1 MFHMDMTSSTKT
13 DRAQANPVLRNL
25 QYSPIKEQ
33 DEQYIVLWDPS
44 GLSREKLVLPLNYF
58 FVVQHL
64 DGHHSLDQ
72 IGALYL
78 NRFGEF
84 LLPDKLRRLV
94 ADLEAKL
101 FLEGPATDAA
111 KEARRTAF
119 RQAPVRQAVH
129 AGKSYEAEGFKLRR
143 QIESFYQ
150 SKEGPEQKPSLN
162 KGKRIKGLVAPAYEV
177 KQAGPIYAWA
187 YKELNEAE
195 SPDLFVLLAPCHAGM
210 DSLFAL
216 TDKDFDTPLGTIPA
230 NKSILDYLK
239 RHGGEFFAD
248 DAAHE
253 QEHALEFQLPFL
265 LDAVGK
271 QKASTIVPILCG
283 FSARDLEEQTVRT
296 GIDRLVDLLRHA
308 FAQAGAEPCLIA
320 SADLAHIGMRY
331 GDAAPPTDF
340 SFHRCMQQD
349 LAMLKFVEEL
359 KPEEFASFIQREG
372 DSRRITGFSS
382 IYTLLR
388 LMTAEAGQVLRYD
401 RGITDQYNS
410 TVTYASMVFF

>member
-1 MFHMDMTSSTKT
+1 
-13 DRAQANPVLRNL
+13 
-25 QYSPIKEQ
+25 
-33 DEQYIVLWDPS
+33 
-44 GLSREKLVLPLNYF
+44 
-58 FVVQHL
+58 
-64 DGHHSLDQ
+64 
-72 IGALYL
+72 
-78 NRFGEF
+78 
-84 LLPDKLRRLV
+84 
-94 ADLEAKL
+94 
-101 FLEGPATDAA
+101 
-111 KEARRTAF
+111 
-119 RQAPVRQAVH
+119 
-129 AGKSYEAEGFKLRR
+129 
-143 QIESFYQ
+143 
-150 SKEGPEQKPSLN
+150 
-162 KGKRIKGLVAPAYEV
+162 
-177 KQAGPIYAWA
+177 
-187 YKELNEAE
+187 
-195 SPDLFVLLAPCHAGM
+195 M

-230 NKSILDYLK
+230 NKPILDYLK

-248 DAAHE
+248 DVAHE

-296 GIDRLVDLLRHA
+296 GIDRLVDFLRHA

-359 KPEEFASFIQREG
+359 KPEEFASFIQKEG

-388 LMTAEAGQVLRYD
+388 LITAETGQVLRYD

>member
-1 MFHMDMTSSTKT
+1 MDTSSTTKP
-13 DRAQANPVLRNL
+13 DRVQSHPVLRNL

-44 GLSREKLVLPLNYF
+44 GVSIERLVLPLNYF
-58 FVVQHL
+58 FVVQHF
-64 DGHHSLDQ
+64 DGQHSLDQ

-84 LLPDKLRRLV
+84 LLPERLHRLV
-94 ADLEAKL
+94 VELEAKL
-101 FLEGPATDAA
+101 FLEGPASEAA
-111 KEARRTAF
+111 KEARRRAF
-119 RQAPVRQAVH
+119 RQGPVRRAAH

-143 QIESFYQ
+143 QIESWYQ
-150 SKEGPEQKPSLN
+150 SKEGPEQKPSPN
-162 KGKRIKGLVAPAYEV
+162 KGKRIKGLVAPAYDL

-195 SPDLFVLLAPCHAGM
+195 SPDVFVLLAPCHAGM
-210 DSLFAL
+210 DSLFAF
-216 TDKDFDTPLGTIPA
+216 TDKDFETPLGTVPV
-230 NKSILDYLK
+230 NKPMLEHLQ
-239 RHGGEFFAD
+239 RHGEEFFTD

-253 QEHALEFQLPFL
+253 QEHALEFQLPLL

-271 QKASTIVPILCG
+271 QRPCTIVPILCS
-283 FSARDLEEQTVRT
+283 FSAQDLKEPTVRT
-296 GIDRLVDLLRHA
+296 GIDRIVDLLRHA
-308 FAQAGAEPCLIA
+308 SSEAEVEPCVIA

-349 LAMLKFVEEL
+349 LAMLKFVEDL
-359 KPEEFASFIQREG
+359 KPEEFASFIQQEG
-372 DSRRITGFSS
+372 DSRRITGFAP
-382 IYTLLR
+382 IYSLLR
-388 LMTAEAGQVLRYD
+388 MITAESGQVHRYD

-410 TVTYASMVFF
+410 TVTYASMAFF

>member
-1 MFHMDMTSSTKT
+1 MDITPTTKSE
-13 DRAQANPVLRNL
+13 RVQANPSLRNL

-33 DEQYIVLWDPS
+33 DEQYVVLWDPS

-58 FVVQHL
+58 FVVQHM
-64 DGHHSLDQ
+64 DGRHSLDQ

-84 LLPDKLRRLV
+84 LLPDKLQRLV

-101 FLEGPATDAA
+101 FLEGPAVDAA
-111 KEARRTAF
+111 MESRRTTF
-119 RQAPVRQAVH
+119 RQASVRRAAF

-150 SKEGPEQKPSLN
+150 SKEGPEQKPSPN
-162 KGKRIKGLVAPAYEV
+162 KGKRIKGLVAPAYDV

-187 YKELNEAE
+187 YKELNQAE

-210 DSLFAL
+210 ESLFAL
-216 TDKDFDTPLGTIPA
+216 TDKDFDTPLGTVSI
-230 NKSILDYLK
+230 NKPILDYLK
-239 RHGGEFFAD
+239 RQGGEFFAD
-248 DAAHE
+248 DVAHE

-271 QKASTIVPILCG
+271 QKPCTVVPILCG
-283 FSARDLEEQTVRT
+283 FSAQDLGEQAVRA
-296 GIDRLVDLLRHA
+296 GVDRLVDLLRHA
-308 FAQAGAEPCLIA
+308 FAEAGVEPCLIA

-331 GDAAPPTDF
+331 GDSGPPTDF

-359 KPEEFASFIQREG
+359 KPEEFASFIRKEG
-372 DSRRITGFSS
+372 DSRRITGFAS

-388 LMTAEAGQVLRYD
+388 LITAEAGQVLRYD

-410 TVTYASMVFF
+410 TATYASMVFF

>member
-1 MFHMDMTSSTKT
+1 MDTTSSTKT
-13 DRAQANPVLRNL
+13 DQARTTPVLRNL

-33 DEQYIVLWDPS
+33 DEQYVVLWDPS
-44 GLSREKLVLPLNYF
+44 GLTHEKLVLPLNYF

-64 DGHHSLDQ
+64 DGQHTLDE
-72 IGALYL
+72 IAALYL
-78 NRFGEF
+78 KRFGEF

-101 FLEGPATDAA
+101 FLEGPAVEAA
-111 KEARRTAF
+111 KELRRDTF
-119 RQAPVRQAVH
+119 RQAPVRRAAF
-129 AGKSYEAEGFKLRR
+129 AGRSYEREGFKLRR

-150 SKEGPEQKPSLN
+150 SKEGPEQKPSSN
-162 KGKRIKGLVAPAYEV
+162 KGKRIRGLVTPAYDV
-177 KQAGPIYAWA
+177 NQAGPIYAWA

-216 TDKDFDTPLGTIPA
+216 TDKDFDTPLGAIPT
-230 NKSILDYLK
+230 NKPILDYLR

-248 DAAHE
+248 DVAHE

-265 LDAVGK
+265 VDAVGK

-283 FSARDLEEQTVRT
+283 FSAQDLEEQPVRT
-296 GIDRLVDLLRHA
+296 SIDRLVDLLQRA
-308 FAQAGAEPCLIA
+308 FADVGAQPCFIA

-331 GDAAPPTDF
+331 GDTAPPTDF

-349 LAMLKFVEEL
+349 LAMLKFVEDL
-359 KPEEFASFIQREG
+359 KPEEFASFIQKEG
-372 DSRRITGFSS
+372 DNRRITGFSS
-382 IYTLLR
+382 IYSLLR
-388 LMTAEAGQVLRYD
+388 LITAEAGQVLRYD

>member
-1 MFHMDMTSSTKT
+1 MDMTSSTESE
-13 DRAQANPVLRNL
+13 REQAHPVLRNL

-33 DEQYIVLWDPS
+33 DEHYIVLWDPS

-64 DGHHSLDQ
+64 DGHHSLEQ

-84 LLPDKLRRLV
+84 LLPDKLERLV

-101 FLEGPATDAA
+101 FLEGPAVEAA

-119 RQAPVRQAVH
+119 RQSPVRPTAF

-150 SKEGPEQKPSLN
+150 SKEGPEQKPSPN

-216 TDKDFDTPLGTIPA
+216 TDKDFETPLGTVSV
-230 NKSILDYLK
+230 NKPILDYLK
-239 RHGGEFFAD
+239 RQGGEFFAD
-248 DAAHE
+248 DMAHE

-271 QKASTIVPILCG
+271 QKPCTMVPILCG
-283 FSARDLEEQTVRT
+283 FSVQDLGEQTVRT
-296 GIDRLVDLLRHA
+296 GIDRLLDLLRQA
-308 FAQAGAEPCLIA
+308 FAAAGVEPCLIA
-320 SADLAHIGMRY
+320 SGDLAHIGMRY
-331 GDAAPPTDF
+331 GDSAPPTDF

-359 KPEEFASFIQREG
+359 KPEEFASFIRKEG
-372 DSRRITGFSS
+372 DSRRITGFAS

-388 LMTAEAGQVLRYD
+388 LITAEAGQVLRYD

>member
-1 MFHMDMTSSTKT
+1 MDTTSSTT
-13 DRAQANPVLRNL
+13 ADRAQGNPVLRNL

-44 GLSREKLVLPLNYF
+44 GLSGEKLVLPLNYF

-64 DGHHSLDQ
+64 DGHHTLDQ

-78 NRFGEF
+78 NQFGEF
-84 LLPDKLRRLV
+84 LLPDKLQRLV
-94 ADLEAKL
+94 ADLEARL
-101 FLEGPATDAA
+101 FLEGPATEAA
-111 KEARRTAF
+111 KAARRTAY
-119 RQAPVRQAVH
+119 RQSPVRRAAY
-129 AGKSYEAEGFKLRR
+129 AGKSYEAESFKLRR

-150 SKEGPEQKPSLN
+150 SKEGPEQKPSPN
-162 KGKRIKGLVAPAYEV
+162 KGKRMKGLVAPAYDV

-195 SPDLFVLLAPCHAGM
+195 SSDVFVLLAPCHAGM
-210 DSLFAL
+210 DSLLAL
-216 TDKDFDTPLGTIPA
+216 TDKDFETPLGTVPV
-230 NKSILDYLK
+230 NKPILDHLK
-239 RHGGEFFAD
+239 QHGGEFFAD
-248 DAAHE
+248 DVAHE
-253 QEHALEFQLPFL
+253 QEQAVEFQLPFL
-265 LDAVGK
+265 LDAIGK
-271 QKASTIVPILCG
+271 QKSCTIVPILCG
-283 FSARDLEEQTVRT
+283 FSVHDLGEKPVRAD
-296 GIDRLVDLLRHA
+296 IDRLIDLLRRA
-308 FAQAGAEPCLIA
+308 FAETGVEPCLIA

-331 GDAAPPTDF
+331 GDSAPPTDF

-359 KPEEFASFIQREG
+359 KPEEFASFIQKEG

-388 LMTAEAGQVLRYD
+388 LMTAETGAVLRYD